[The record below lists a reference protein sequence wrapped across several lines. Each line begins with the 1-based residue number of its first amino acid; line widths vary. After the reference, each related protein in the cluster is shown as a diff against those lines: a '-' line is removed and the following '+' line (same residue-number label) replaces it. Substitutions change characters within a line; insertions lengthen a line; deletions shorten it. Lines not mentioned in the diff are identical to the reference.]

1 MYTVTSDSK
10 VVFRQ
15 LCSNTDSKILCL
27 GTNDA
32 IQNFEVST
40 AQDRLGTMIDRI
52 ISALPGT
59 VILISDLIPNL
70 NAATEANI
78 EIMNAAIPAM
88 VADRAAAGALVYFV
102 EMHNGYIT
110 DADITPSDG
119 IHPNEGM

>member
-1 MYTVTSDSK
+1 
-10 VVFRQ
+10 
-15 LCSNTDSKILCL
+15 
-27 GTNDA
+27 
-32 IQNFEVST
+32 
-40 AQDRLGTMIDRI
+40 MIDRI